1 MLKNLFI
8 SNLRIC
14 IFVVYLSNID
24 SAYHV
29 RALVRLLDEEINAVR
44 RELINLEKA
53 GILKSKKE
61 GNKVVYRV
69 NKQCPI
75 LWDLRAIFY
84 KESKVEIYALVQLQ
98 NKILILLERKKS
110 LS

>member
-8 SNLRIC
+8 SKVRIS
-14 IFVVYLSNID
+14 ILDVYMSNVD
-24 SAYHV
+24 AAYHV
-29 RALVRLLDEEINAVR
+29 RALVRLLDEEINAIR

-84 KESKVEIYALVQLQ
+84 KESKDGKAILNLL
-98 NKILILLERKKS
+98 KI
-110 LS
+110 